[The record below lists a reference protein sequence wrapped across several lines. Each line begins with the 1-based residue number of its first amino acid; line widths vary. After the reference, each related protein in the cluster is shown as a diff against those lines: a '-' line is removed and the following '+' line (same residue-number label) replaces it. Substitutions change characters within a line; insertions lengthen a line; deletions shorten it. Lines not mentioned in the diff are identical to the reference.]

1 MEDQMKISNYN
12 RLLIVFILL
21 FLLSGCATTTWQE
34 NKKAIIGGLGGAAA
48 GGLIASAFNANTAGI
63 VGGALLGGLIGG
75 AVGNRMD
82 SADRRKAYHATQ
94 YSLEK
99 NPLGVGK
106 SKAKEFSMPQKLYLV
121 RAESCD
127 RDSRQQHE

>member
-1 MEDQMKISNYN
+1 MQVRGSSN
-12 RLLIVFILL
+12 RADEPVRP
-21 FLLSGCATTTWQE
+21 
-34 NKKAIIGGLGGAAA
+34 
-48 GGLIASAFNANTAGI
+48 TAGI

-82 SADRRKAYHATQ
+82 AADRREAYHATQ

-106 SKAKEFSMPQKLYLV
+106 SKAKEVSMPQ
-121 RAESCD
+121 
-127 RDSRQQHE
+127 